1 MLRHLLWRK
10 HMTVKTDSE
19 IRDQVK
25 EAYVEALS
33 RAKTRSGGCCTPETP
48 PAGAAAKLVD
58 YSADT
63 ADLPEEAVASSFGC
77 GNPLAFAGVKEG
89 QVVLDLGSGA
99 GLDLLIAS
107 RKVGASGK
115 VIGVDMTDEML
126 AAARKNA
133 ADAGA
138 ENVDLRKGVIEEM
151 PVEDNSV
158 DWVISNCVINL
169 SPRKER
175 VFAEIARVLKP
186 GGQFSISDIVAED
199 LPEKVRELA
208 VTYSACIGGAIS
220 EPEYRGGLEKAGLTE
235 IQVTDR
241 YVYSAEALSDM
252 VATDFENLGADA
264 AEIKAAINTAAGNVA
279 SVRISG
285 KKATRG

>member
-1 MLRHLLWRK
+1 
-10 HMTVKTDSE
+10 
-19 IRDQVK
+19 
-25 EAYVEALS
+25 
-33 RAKTRSGGCCTPETP
+33 
-48 PAGAAAKLVD
+48 
-58 YSADT
+58 
-63 ADLPEEAVASSFGC
+63 
-77 GNPLAFAGVKEG
+77 
-89 QVVLDLGSGA
+89 
-99 GLDLLIAS
+99 
-107 RKVGASGK
+107 VGASGK

-186 GGQFSISDIVAED
+186 GGQFSISDIVAEN

-241 YVYSAEALSDM
+241 YVYSADALSDM

-285 KKATRG
+285 KKALRG

>member
-1 MLRHLLWRK
+1 
-10 HMTVKTDSE
+10 MTVKTDAD

-25 EAYVEALS
+25 DAYIAALS
-33 RAKTRSGGCCTPETP
+33 RAKGRDGGCCSPDTP

-58 YSADT
+58 YSADA

-77 GNPLAFAGVKEG
+77 GNPLAFAGVQKG

-107 RKVGASGK
+107 RKVGPGGK

-126 AAARKNA
+126 TAARKNA
-133 ADAGA
+133 DEAGA
-138 ENVDLRKGVIEEM
+138 TNVDLRKGIIEEL

-158 DWVISNCVINL
+158 DWLISNCVINL
-169 SPRKER
+169 SPQKDK
-175 VFAEIARVLKP
+175 VFAEISRVLKP

-199 LPEKVRELA
+199 LPEKVRDLA

-220 EPEYRGGLEKAGLTE
+220 EPEYRGGLERAGLTD
-235 IQVTDR
+235 IKVTNR
-241 YVYSAEALSDM
+241 FVYSASALADM
-252 VATDFENLGADA
+252 VASDFDNLGADA
-264 AEIKAAINTAAGNVA
+264 DEIRAAINTAAGKVA

-285 KKATRG
+285 TKPRRN

>member
-1 MLRHLLWRK
+1 
-10 HMTVKTDSE
+10 MTVKTDSD

-33 RAKTRSGGCCTPETP
+33 RAKSRTGGCCSSDTP
-48 PAGAAAKLVD
+48 PAGAAAKLVNYGD
-58 YSADT
+58 DT
-63 ADLPEEAVASSFGC
+63 TDLPEEAVASSFGC
-77 GNPLAFAGVKEG
+77 GNPLAFAGVEEG

-107 RKVGASGK
+107 RKVGATGK

-133 ADAGA
+133 TDAGA
-138 ENVDLRKGVIEEM
+138 DNVDLRKGVIEEM
-151 PVEDNSV
+151 PVEDSSV

-169 SPRKER
+169 SPQKEK

-186 GGQFSISDIVAED
+186 GGQFSISDIVAQD
-199 LPEKVRELA
+199 LPAKVRELA
-208 VTYSACIGGAIS
+208 VTYSACIGGAIA
-220 EPEYRGGLEKAGLTE
+220 EPEYRGGLEKAGLTD

-241 YVYSAEALSDM
+241 FVYSADALSDM
-252 VATDFENLGADA
+252 VASDFVSLGAEAD
-264 AEIKAAINTAAGNVA
+264 EIRTAIHEAAGKVA

-285 KKATRG
+285 KKAPRT

>member
-1 MLRHLLWRK
+1 
-10 HMTVKTDSE
+10 MTVKTDSD

-25 EAYVEALS
+25 EAYIEALS
-33 RAKTRSGGCCTPETP
+33 RARSRTGGCCSSDTP

-58 YSADT
+58 YGTDT
-63 ADLPEEAVASSFGC
+63 TDLPEEALASSFGC
-77 GNPLAFAGVKEG
+77 GNPLAFAGVQEG

-107 RKVGASGK
+107 RKVGAAGR

-133 ADAGA
+133 DEAGA
-138 ENVDLRKGVIEEM
+138 TNVDLRKGVIEKL
-151 PVEDNSV
+151 PVEDGSV

-199 LPEKVRELA
+199 LPARVRELA
-208 VTYSACIGGAIS
+208 VTYSACIGGAIG
-220 EPEYRGGLEKAGLTE
+220 ENEYRGGLESAGLTDIE
-235 IQVTDR
+235 VTER
-241 YVYSAEALSDM
+241 FVYSAEALSDM
-252 VATDFENLGADA
+252 VASDFVNLGADA
-264 AEIKAAINTAAGNVA
+264 AEIKEAIHSAAGNVA
-279 SVRISG
+279 SVRLSG
-285 KKATRG
+285 KKA